1 MRVLSFIAVIA
12 ALCLPA
18 SGAIAQGKGASKA
31 SSAPGQTKKAVSAGD
46 AVDASREIFGK
57 HGYQFVRVETV
68 GATRVI
74 YYRRCNMGKGKGLGP
89 IEKMVV
95 RPSNNIVVFEGG
107 PSGVVVDLRVR
118 LGL

>member
-12 ALCLPA
+12 ALSLPA
-18 SGAIAQGKGASKA
+18 SSAVAQGKGTSKA
-31 SSAPGQTKKAVSAGD
+31 SNAPGQTKKAVSTGD
-46 AVDASREIFGK
+46 AVSASREILGK

-74 YYRRCNMGKGKGLGP
+74 YYRRGNMGKGKGLGP
-89 IEKMVV
+89 VEKMVV

-107 PSGVVVDLRVR
+107 PSGVLVDLKIR